1 MKVLIICN
9 SASGLEVFRGMLI
22 KRLIKEGNTVSSI
35 IPVAA
40 EQKELNAEKEIEKW
54 NCKLIR
60 IPMERRGMNPIKD
73 INLIKSYYEIMKAE
87 KPDLVITYTIKPNIY
102 GGFVSRILKVP
113 YAVNITGL
121 GTAFQNNGM
130 LKHMVTLMYKI
141 ALKKV
146 KIVFFENS
154 ENRDVIVNYGIVPL
168 EKTQVLAGAGVDLE
182 HFQYRNRVIA
192 VISLERCRVAFYKK
206 KYKEGL
212 KIILENNVKFK
223 YIIRYIKY
231 IIHRLI
237 THESYGFNGL

>member
-87 KPDLVITYTIKPNIY
+87 NQIW
-102 GGFVSRILKVP
+102 
-113 YAVNITGL
+113 
-121 GTAFQNNGM
+121 
-130 LKHMVTLMYKI
+130 
-141 ALKKV
+141 
-146 KIVFFENS
+146 
-154 ENRDVIVNYGIVPL
+154 
-168 EKTQVLAGAGVDLE
+168 
-182 HFQYRNRVIA
+182 
-192 VISLERCRVAFYKK
+192 
-206 KYKEGL
+206 
-212 KIILENNVKFK
+212 
-223 YIIRYIKY
+223 
-231 IIHRLI
+231 
-237 THESYGFNGL
+237 

>member
-1 MKVLIICN
+1 MNHKRMGPKMKVLIICN

-73 INLIKSYYEIMKAE
+73 INLLKSYYEIMKAE

-121 GTAFQNNGM
+121 GTAFQSNGM
-130 LKHMVTLMYKI
+130 LKHMVTVMYKI

-146 KIVFFENS
+146 KNCIF
-154 ENRDVIVNYGIVPL
+154 
-168 EKTQVLAGAGVDLE
+168 
-182 HFQYRNRVIA
+182 
-192 VISLERCRVAFYKK
+192 
-206 KYKEGL
+206 
-212 KIILENNVKFK
+212 
-223 YIIRYIKY
+223 
-231 IIHRLI
+231 
-237 THESYGFNGL
+237 

>member
-1 MKVLIICN
+1 MESKMKVLIICN

-182 HFQYRNRVIA
+182 HFQYIEYPEECECTRFLFNLNEKLNSSFGPNARVNSI
-192 VISLERCRVAFYKK
+192 
-206 KYKEGL
+206 
-212 KIILENNVKFK
+212 
-223 YIIRYIKY
+223 
-231 IIHRLI
+231 
-237 THESYGFNGL
+237 